1 MFHGNII
8 NRMEE
13 SITEQT
19 AHGIKWNYLSAI
31 INAVIQIGYAAV
43 MARLLDPESFGLM
56 AMAGVVL
63 RFGSYFAEMGIGSAI
78 VQKKEINGI
87 DIRTGFTLSLIFS
100 TTFFLIIFFLA
111 PLSRLLLSN
120 NEIVPIVRVVA
131 ISLILSG
138 LATTPL
144 GLLRRRLEFRALALI
159 EIFSY
164 LLGYCCVGLLL
175 AFHGYGVWS
184 LVGAMLAQNTIITV
198 TAFWIRS
205 DAIGFAWTRINQIA
219 LIKYGGKLSFV
230 YFLEFIGLQLDTMII
245 GKLRGS
251 QQLGV
256 YNRGSMISYLPVNNV
271 VSNVFKVLFPSY
283 SRLQDDIGR
292 LREAYSSVVVIL
304 SAIIIPVCLCM
315 AVASNEIVQVLLG
328 PKWIEAS
335 QVVRYLSL
343 ATMIGTIHFGGPI
356 CDATG
361 LLRGK
366 IIIQFAYIVALSIAL
381 ILSARFGLVG
391 LSIAILI
398 VQIIK
403 FYTYL
408 VLMNQI
414 LKAKWFNFI
423 HCYLPGLLIGI
434 VSSAGVLITKNAL
447 FYVRF
452 PIGIIFTMEIIVG
465 AFAVFVFWVVLP
477 PAFLKKHLKQRLSAM
492 RQHEETHFGRMLMWY
507 SNRLK

>member
-1 MFHGNII
+1 
-8 NRMEE
+8 MEV

-19 AHGIKWNYLSAI
+19 AYGIKWNYLSAI
-31 INAVIQIGYAAV
+31 TNAVIQIGYAAI

-56 AMAGVVL
+56 AMAAVVL

-78 VQKKEINGI
+78 VQKKEINRI

-100 TTFFLIIFFLA
+100 STFFLLIFFLA
-111 PLSRLLLSN
+111 PLSKLLLSN
-120 NEIVPIVRVVA
+120 NEIVPIVKVVA
-131 ISLILSG
+131 LSLILSG
-138 LATTPL
+138 VATTPL
-144 GLLRRRLEFRALALI
+144 GLLRRGLEFRALALI

-175 AFHGYGVWS
+175 AFQGYGVWS
-184 LVGAMLAQNTIITV
+184 LVGAMLAQNVLITV
-198 TAFWIRS
+198 TAFWLRS
-205 DAIGFAWTRINQIA
+205 DAIGFAWTRINQVN

-245 GKLRGS
+245 GRLRGS

-283 SRLQDDIGR
+283 SRMQDDIVR

-304 SAIIIPVCLCM
+304 SAIIVPFCLCM

-328 PKWIEAS
+328 PKWVEAS
-335 QVVRYLSL
+335 KVVRYLSL

-366 IIIQFAYIVALSIAL
+366 IIIQSVYIVALGFAL
-381 ILSARFGLVG
+381 IVSARFGLVG
-391 LSIAILI
+391 LSIAMLI
-398 VQIIK
+398 VQIVK
-403 FYTYL
+403 SYAYF

-414 LKAKWFNFI
+414 LKANWFDFI
-423 HCYLPGLLIGI
+423 QCYLPGILIGI
-434 VSSAGVLITKNAL
+434 VSSASVLITKNVL
-447 FYVRF
+447 FYLQL

-465 AFAVFVFWVVLP
+465 VIAVFVFWVVVP
-477 PAFLKKHLKQRLSAM
+477 PAFLKKHLKQRLSAL
-492 RQHEETHFGRMLMWY
+492 RQHEATHFGRMLIWY
-507 SNRLK
+507 GKRLI